1 MLLLRPLSPN
11 GSGYQPRW
19 DSSSSLRVLRLPLFF
34 LQISHQPSKQIKSH
48 QQRGC
53 GCYSLTSNDFSGVKL
68 LLVKREPTWGYHFV
82 SQFAP
87 CFLLLVHASHFS
99 CLDSLHLQDLLMRVW
114 TRVHLRCLSS
124 LQLTSPEP
132 LCIHPAPHL
141 AFKMPQARLK
151 SLREETIYVY

>member
-1 MLLLRPLSPN
+1 MELSRQKGSHTFLGCVYLDPCISPSVNILIWAHFLESNDRHLPN
-11 GSGYQPRW
+11 CLWAAPKALHNLKRLQWSQVAVGEKRTN
-19 DSSSSLRVLRLPLFF
+19 VRLPFCV
-34 LQISHQPSKQIKSH
+34 SV
-48 QQRGC
+48 C
-53 GCYSLTSNDFSGVKL
+53 SLL
-68 LLVKREPTWGYHFV
+68 P
-82 SQFAP
+82 
-87 CFLLLVHASHFS
+87 ASCTRWPFS

-124 LQLTSPEP
+124 LPLPPPKP